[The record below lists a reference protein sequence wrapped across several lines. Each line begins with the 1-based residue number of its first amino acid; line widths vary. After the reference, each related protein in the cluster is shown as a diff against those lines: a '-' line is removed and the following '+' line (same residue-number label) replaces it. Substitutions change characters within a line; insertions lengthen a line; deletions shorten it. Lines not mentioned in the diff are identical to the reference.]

1 MQAKHQEIADT
12 KKTMD
17 SIKGKLGAFFNK
29 KMKQVN
35 KLLEMRRKF
44 DDSKQRSKTEA
55 IKREA
60 TNLTNLSN
68 LPALPLEPA

>member
-1 MQAKHQEIADT
+1 ME
-12 KKTMD
+12 

-44 DDSKQRSKTEA
+44 DDSTQRAKTEV

-60 TNLTNLSN
+60 QNMSDLSN
-68 LPALPLEPA
+68 LPAIPL